1 MARKFIHVKDLLT
14 TSQRSQRVR
23 RFSIVLPTSSVMVQ
37 EALKLLKYILVTG
50 GDEMAV
56 VRYSMNAHFAYRV
69 YIASNSYACCYYT
82 LGEMDG
88 K

>member
-1 MARKFIHVKDLLT
+1 MARKFIHVKDSLT

-56 VRYSMNAHFAYRV
+56 VEVQHECTFCIPCLHSV
-69 YIASNSYACCYYT
+69 
-82 LGEMDG
+82 
-88 K
+88 